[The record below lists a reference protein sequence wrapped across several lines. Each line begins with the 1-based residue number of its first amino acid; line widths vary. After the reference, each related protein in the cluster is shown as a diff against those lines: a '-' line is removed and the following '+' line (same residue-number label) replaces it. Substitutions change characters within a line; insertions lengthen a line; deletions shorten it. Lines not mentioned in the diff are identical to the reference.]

1 MSDGSVYISKGDMI
15 RLAEHIEDYL
25 EIFMEVFIIPDQLL
39 NREDE
44 IYDSIKTV
52 KKLIKK
58 LQRGDTSVFDDEEDI
73 EFID

>member
-1 MSDGSVYISKGDMI
+1 MHDDTVHISKGDMI

-58 LQRGDTSVFDDEEDI
+58 LRKGDTSVFDDEEDI
-73 EFID
+73 EFIN

>member
-1 MSDGSVYISKGDMI
+1 MSDDSVYISKNDMI

-58 LQRGDTSVFDDEEDI
+58 LQKGDTSVFDDEEDI
-73 EFID
+73 EFTD